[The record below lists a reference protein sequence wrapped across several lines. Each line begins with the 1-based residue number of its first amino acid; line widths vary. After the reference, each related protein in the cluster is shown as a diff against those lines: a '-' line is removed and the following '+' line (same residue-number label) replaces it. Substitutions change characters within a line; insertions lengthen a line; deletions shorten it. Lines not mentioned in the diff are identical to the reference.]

1 MIKQLETIERFNRTL
16 TNDVLPLN
24 EFYINKREDVPVH
37 PNLSSYRRDF
47 YKISFISKG
56 TGILSFGNKTVNIE
70 ANTLII
76 SNPNTPFLWKPTSEE
91 QTGFFCLFTSS
102 FLNVAQQSNSLLYSL
117 LNGNEFAFSLN
128 NSMASFIDSL
138 FNKLYSNALSEYI
151 LKYELY
157 YNYIQIIL
165 HEIIKEFG
173 ITEHQTYSSSER
185 IAKKFNNLLESL
197 FPVSSVNTELNIK
210 TPQEFA
216 ELLSVHVNHLNRA
229 LKEHT
234 GKTTSELITER
245 TAKEAQS
252 LLIYTDWSISEIAY
266 CLGFKHPSSFQSFF
280 KRHTTLSPKQ
290 YRQSILSL
298 K

>member
-1 MIKQLETIERFNRTL
+1 MIKQLETIERFNRTI
-16 TNDVLPLN
+16 TEEVLPLK
-24 EFYINKREDVPVH
+24 EFYVNRREDVPVH
-37 PNLSSYRRDF
+37 SCLSSYRRDF
-47 YKISFISKG
+47 YKMSFISKG
-56 TGILSFGNKTVNIE
+56 TGILSYGNKTVNIE

-76 SNPNTPFLWKPTSEE
+76 SNPNTPFLWKPTNDE

-102 FLNVAQQSNSLLYSL
+102 FLNVTQQANSLLYSL
-117 LNGNEFAFSLN
+117 LNGNEFVFPLS
-128 NSMASFIDSL
+128 NSTASFIDSL
-138 FNKLYSNALSEYI
+138 FNKLYSNAQSEYI

-157 YNYIQIIL
+157 HNYIQIIL

-173 ITEHQTYSSSER
+173 IIEHQTYNSSER
-185 IAKKFNNLLESL
+185 ISKKFNNLLESL

-229 LKEHT
+229 LKEYT

-245 TAKEAQS
+245 AVKEAQS
-252 LLIYTDWSISEIAY
+252 LLTYTDWSISEIAY

-280 KRHTTLSPKQ
+280 KRHTNLSPKK

-298 K
+298 E

>member
-1 MIKQLETIERFNRTL
+1 MIKQLETIERFNRTI
-16 TNDVLPLN
+16 TVDALPLK
-24 EFYINKREDVPVH
+24 EFYINRREDVPVH
-37 PNLSSYRRDF
+37 SCLSSYRRDF

-56 TGILSFGNKTVNIE
+56 AGILSYGNKTVNIE

-76 SNPNTPFLWKPTSEE
+76 SNPNTPFLWKPTTDE

-102 FLNVAQQSNSLLYSL
+102 FLNATQHANSLLYSL
-117 LNGNEFAFSLN
+117 LNGNESVFPLSN
-128 NSMASFIDSL
+128 PSASFIGSL
-138 FNKLYSNALSEYI
+138 FNKLYSNAQSEYI

-157 YNYIQIIL
+157 HNYIQIIL

-173 ITEHQTYSSSER
+173 IIEHQTYNSSER
-185 IAKKFNNLLESL
+185 ISKKFNNLLESL
-197 FPVSSVNTELNIK
+197 FPVSSVNTELDIK

-216 ELLSVHVNHLNRA
+216 ALLSVHVNHLNRA
-229 LKEHT
+229 LKECT

-245 TAKEAQS
+245 TVNEAQS
-252 LLIYTDWSISEIAY
+252 LLTYTDWSISEIAY

-280 KRHTTLSPKQ
+280 KRHTNLSPKK

-298 K
+298 E